1 MVPERASASDAE
13 LDVLGVRIHM
23 LDETAALGRIEQLH
37 DVGPPGFVSYVNP
50 NTVNLAFGDPAF
62 VATLAC
68 ADLRLADGF
77 GIRIAARRQ
86 GVRVPAILN
95 GSDFNAA
102 VLQRAAARGWPVFLL
117 GGQGS
122 VAERAAQR
130 LSERIAGLRV
140 VGTQHGF
147 FTDGETD
154 AVVERVRAS
163 GASVLMVAL
172 GQPRQEQWLVR
183 HLERTGARV
192 GLGVGG
198 FLDFSAGA
206 APRAPAWM
214 NRAGL
219 EWTYRL
225 AQEPRRL
232 ARRYLIGNPVF
243 LARTL
248 RPRAPNGD
256 LAPAPPSPE
265 LVWAIGGE
273 RRGAPVRQGGEGSP
287 LARCKKPRGMQ
298 AFRDAGGG
306 LEPPPRG
313 L

>member
-1 MVPERASASDAE
+1 MTPPERPAPSDAE
-13 LDVLGVRIHM
+13 LDVLGVRVHM

-37 DVGPPGFVSYVNP
+37 DVGPPGLVSYVNP
-50 NTVNLAFGDPAF
+50 NTVNLTFRDPAF

-102 VLQRAAARGWPVFLL
+102 VLRRAAARGWPVFLL
-117 GGQGS
+117 GGQGP

-147 FTDGETD
+147 FTDGESD
-154 AVVERVRAS
+154 AVVDRVRAS

-172 GQPRQEQWLVR
+172 GQPRQEQWLAR

-206 APRAPAWM
+206 VRRAPAWM

-232 ARRYLIGNPVF
+232 AHRYLIGNPVF
-243 LARTL
+243 LARVL
-248 RPRAPNGD
+248 RPAARNGK
-256 LAPAPPSPE
+256 LAPAPASPE
-265 LVWAIGGE
+265 LVWGIGSG
-273 RRGAPVRQGGEGSP
+273 RLRS
-287 LARCKKPRGMQ
+287 
-298 AFRDAGGG
+298 
-306 LEPPPRG
+306 
-313 L
+313 

>member
-1 MVPERASASDAE
+1 MLLEGAAAPDAV
-13 LDVLGVRIHM
+13 LDVLGVRVHM
-23 LDETAALGRIEQLH
+23 LDETAALERIEHLH
-37 DVGPPGFVSYVNP
+37 DVGPPGLVSYVNP
-50 NTVNLAFGDPAF
+50 NTVNLAWRDPAF
-62 VATLAC
+62 GATLAC

-102 VLQRAAARGWPVFLL
+102 VLRRAAARGWPVFLL
-117 GGQGS
+117 GGPS
-122 VAERAAQR
+122 PVAERAAQR

-140 VGTQHGF
+140 VGTHHGF
-147 FTDGETD
+147 FADGDTD
-154 AVVERVRAS
+154 AVVDRVRTS

-183 HLERTGARV
+183 HLDRTGARV

-206 APRAPAWM
+206 VRRAPAWM

-225 AQEPRRL
+225 TQEPRRL

-243 LARTL
+243 LARVL
-248 RPRAPNGD
+248 RPGAGDGRLARAPV
-256 LAPAPPSPE
+256 APE
-265 LVWAIGGE
+265 LVRLTASE
-273 RRGAPVRQGGEGSP
+273 RVRW
-287 LARCKKPRGMQ
+287 
-298 AFRDAGGG
+298 
-306 LEPPPRG
+306 
-313 L
+313 

>member
-1 MVPERASASDAE
+1 MMLPERAAASDAE
-13 LDVLGVRIHM
+13 LDVLGVRVHM
-23 LDETAALGRIEQLH
+23 LEESAALERIEQLH
-37 DVGPPGFVSYVNP
+37 DLEPPGFVSYVNP
-50 NTVNLAFGDPAF
+50 NTVNLAFRDPAF
-62 VATLAC
+62 GATLAR

-77 GIRIAARRQ
+77 GIRIAARRH

-102 VLQRAAARGWPVFLL
+102 VLRRAAARGWRVFLL
-117 GGQGS
+117 GGRS
-122 VAERAAQR
+122 PVAALAAQR

-147 FTDGETD
+147 LTDGETE

-183 HLERTGARV
+183 HLERTGVRV
-192 GLGVGG
+192 GLCVGG

-206 APRAPAWM
+206 VPRAPAWM

-232 ARRYLIGNPVF
+232 AHRYLIGNPVF
-243 LARTL
+243 LARVV
-248 RPRAPNGD
+248 RPGARNGR
-256 LAPAPPSPE
+256 LAPGQAAPE
-265 LVWAIGGE
+265 LVWAIGRE
-273 RRGAPVRQGGEGSP
+273 RLRA
-287 LARCKKPRGMQ
+287 
-298 AFRDAGGG
+298 
-306 LEPPPRG
+306 
-313 L
+313 

>member
-1 MVPERASASDAE
+1 MIQREQATVDRMRSLMAKRPAAGRSTAGGWGAAPPRAGLIASA
-13 LDVLGVRIHM
+13 LTHQV
-23 LDETAALGRIEQLH
+23 
-37 DVGPPGFVSYVNP
+37 
-50 NTVNLAFGDPAF
+50 
-62 VATLAC
+62 
-68 ADLRLADGF
+68 
-77 GIRIAARRQ
+77 
-86 GVRVPAILN
+86 
-95 GSDFNAA
+95 AA
-102 VLQRAAARGWPVFLL
+102 V
-117 GGQGS
+117 GGPAHATDTLPRCAGP

-183 HLERTGARV
+183 HLQRTGARV

-248 RPRAPNGD
+248 RPRAPNGE
-256 LAPAPPSPE
+256 LLPAPPSPE
-265 LVWAIGGE
+265 FVWAIGGE
-273 RRGAPVRQGGEGSP
+273 RLGAPVRQGGEGSP
-287 LARCKKPRGMQ
+287 IGGMQ
-298 AFRDAGGG
+298 EAPG
-306 LEPPPRG
+306 
-313 L
+313 

>member
-1 MVPERASASDAE
+1 LTLPEQVAASDAE
-13 LDVLGVRIHM
+13 LDVLGVRVH
-23 LDETAALGRIEQLH
+23 LLEESAALGRIEQLH
-37 DVGPPGFVSYVNP
+37 DARPPGFVSYVNP
-50 NTVNLAFGDPAF
+50 HTVNLAFRDPAF
-62 VATLAC
+62 GATLAC

-117 GGQGS
+117 GGQSG
-122 VAERAAQR
+122 VAARAARR

-140 VGTQHGF
+140 VGTEHGF

-154 AVVERVRAS
+154 AVVDRVRAS

-183 HLERTGARV
+183 HLDRTGARV

-206 APRAPAWM
+206 VRRAPAWM

-225 AQEPRRL
+225 TQEPRRL
-232 ARRYLIGNPVF
+232 AHRYLIGNPVF
-243 LARTL
+243 LARVA
-248 RPRAPNGD
+248 RPGARNGQLARAR
-256 LAPAPPSPE
+256 AAPE
-265 LVWAIGGE
+265 LVWTIGSE
-273 RRGAPVRQGGEGSP
+273 RVRV
-287 LARCKKPRGMQ
+287 
-298 AFRDAGGG
+298 
-306 LEPPPRG
+306 
-313 L
+313 

>member
-1 MVPERASASDAE
+1 MLPERTAASHAE
-13 LDVLGVRIHM
+13 LDVLGVRVHM
-23 LDETAALGRIEQLH
+23 LDEIAALGRIEQLH
-37 DVGPPGFVSYVNP
+37 DFGPPGFVSYVNP
-50 NTVNLAFGDPAF
+50 NTVNLAFRDPAF
-62 VATLAC
+62 GATLAC

-102 VLQRAAARGWPVFLL
+102 VLWRAAARGWPVFLL
-117 GGQGS
+117 GAQSG
-122 VAERAAQR
+122 VAEHAAER

-140 VGTQHGF
+140 VGTHHGL
-147 FTDGETD
+147 FTDGEAD
-154 AVVERVRAS
+154 AVVDRVRAS
-163 GASVLMVAL
+163 QATVLMVAL

-206 APRAPAWM
+206 VRRAPAWM

-232 ARRYLIGNPVF
+232 AHRYLIGNPVF
-243 LARTL
+243 LARVL
-248 RPRAPNGD
+248 RPGARNGK
-256 LAPAPPSPE
+256 LAPARAAPE
-265 LVWAIGGE
+265 LV
-273 RRGAPVRQGGEGSP
+273 
-287 LARCKKPRGMQ
+287 
-298 AFRDAGGG
+298 
-306 LEPPPRG
+306 
-313 L
+313 

>member
-1 MVPERASASDAE
+1 MTPPERPAPSDAE
-13 LDVLGVRIHM
+13 LDVLGVRVHM

-37 DVGPPGFVSYVNP
+37 DVGPPGLVSYVNP
-50 NTVNLAFGDPAF
+50 NTVNLTFRDPAF

-102 VLQRAAARGWPVFLL
+102 VLRRAAARGWPVFLL
-117 GGQGS
+117 GGQGP

-147 FTDGETD
+147 FTDGESD
-154 AVVERVRAS
+154 AVVDRVRAS

-172 GQPRQEQWLVR
+172 GQPRQEQWLAR

-206 APRAPAWM
+206 VRRAPAWM

-232 ARRYLIGNPVF
+232 AHRYLIGNPVF
-243 LARTL
+243 LARVL
-248 RPRAPNGD
+248 RPAARNGR
-256 LAPAPPSPE
+256 LAPAPASPE
-265 LVWAIGGE
+265 LVWAIGSG
-273 RRGAPVRQGGEGSP
+273 RLRLVTSRSRSYRPCRF
-287 LARCKKPRGMQ
+287 ARATR
-298 AFRDAGGG
+298 
-306 LEPPPRG
+306 
-313 L
+313 

>member
-1 MVPERASASDAE
+1 MLPERAAASDAE
-13 LDVLGVRIHM
+13 LDVLGVRVH
-23 LDETAALGRIEQLH
+23 LLEESAALERIEQLH
-37 DVGPPGFVSYVNP
+37 DLGPPGFVSYVNP
-50 NTVNLAFGDPAF
+50 NTVNLAARDPAF
-62 VATLAC
+62 GATLAR

-102 VLQRAAARGWPVFLL
+102 VLRRVAARGWSVFLL
-117 GGQGS
+117 GGQS
-122 VAERAAQR
+122 PVAALAAQR

-147 FTDGETD
+147 FTDGETE

-183 HLERTGARV
+183 HLERTGVRV
-192 GLGVGG
+192 GLCVGG

-206 APRAPAWM
+206 VRRAPAWM

-232 ARRYLIGNPVF
+232 AHRYLIGNPVF
-243 LARTL
+243 LARVV
-248 RPRAPNGD
+248 RPGARNGR
-256 LAPAPPSPE
+256 LAPGQAAPE
-265 LVWAIGGE
+265 LVWAIGRE
-273 RRGAPVRQGGEGSP
+273 RLRA
-287 LARCKKPRGMQ
+287 
-298 AFRDAGGG
+298 
-306 LEPPPRG
+306 
-313 L
+313 